1 MTTHAQHSKKA
12 SKSGLLLPDLNNP
25 LPALFV
31 VLVSELF
38 AIILTLAQPGTGID
52 WQYLGLIS
60 MRIQW
65 LSLTGILLISL
76 VQRYLKPKR
85 FWHLSLGITS
95 VIFVLN
101 LLIDLVYF
109 SYFNQLKLADY
120 TAVELDFIGKNQVIS
135 GIVLLLL
142 LRYFYL
148 QHLYQV
154 RLRSESE
161 SRFKA
166 LQARIHPHFLFN
178 ALNAITSLVS
188 INAHKAEEMLE
199 NLADLLRASLNEK
212 TQMHGLDHEL
222 SLCRKYLDIE
232 HCRFADRLE
241 VNWYYPETLPKI
253 KVPVLLLQP
262 LLENAIIHGISPSI
276 EGGTINITID
286 LFKGF
291 CLTIENPYHTNYR
304 SHSSG
309 FKIALSNC
317 EERLKLSF
325 GEEARITTEHN
336 HSVWTTQVF
345 IPSSALEQE
354 QDT

>member
-1 MTTHAQHSKKA
+1 MNAPLNSA
-12 SKSGLLLPDLNNP
+12 SNNRKTALLLPNLNSP
-25 LPALFV
+25 MPALFV
-31 VLVSELF
+31 DLVGELF
-38 AIILTLAQPGTGID
+38 AIILTLAQPGIGID

-60 MRIQW
+60 LRIQW

-76 VQRYLKPKR
+76 IQRYLRPKK
-85 FWHLSLGITS
+85 FWQLSL
-95 VIFVLN
+95 VISSAILLFN

-109 SYFNQLKLADY
+109 SYFSQLRLNEY
-120 TAVELDFIGKNQVIS
+120 STQEFDFIAKNLCIS
-135 GIVLLLL
+135 GIVLLFL

-148 QHLYQV
+148 QHLYQL

-188 INAHKAEEMLE
+188 IDAHKAEEMLE
-199 NLADLLRASLNEK
+199 NLADLLRASLNENS
-212 TQMHGLDHEL
+212 QMHSLDHEL

-232 HCRFADRLE
+232 RCRFADRLE
-241 VNWYYPETLPKI
+241 VNWYYPDKLPSL
-253 KVPVLLLQP
+253 KVPVLILQP

-286 LFKGF
+286 LFKDI
-291 CLTIENPYHTNYR
+291 CVTIENPYHEHYR

-309 FKIALSNC
+309 FKIALANC
-317 EERLKLSF
+317 EERLKLRF

-336 HSVWTTQVF
+336 QSVWTTQLF
-345 IPSSALEQE
+345 IPKNTLQQTDA
-354 QDT
+354 